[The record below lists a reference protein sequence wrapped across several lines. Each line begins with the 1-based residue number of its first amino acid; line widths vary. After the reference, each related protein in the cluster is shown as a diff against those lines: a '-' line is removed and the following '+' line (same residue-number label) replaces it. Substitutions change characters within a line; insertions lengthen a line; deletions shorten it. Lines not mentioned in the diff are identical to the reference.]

1 MDFVLIFGIIFCIIT
16 PILFAV
22 LIELDRREFE
32 TELKDECR
40 ERYGLSEEELDKLFE
55 DKE

>member
-16 PILFAV
+16 PILFVV
-22 LIELDRREFE
+22 LIEIDRREFE
-32 TELKDECR
+32 TELKDEFR
-40 ERYGLSEEELDKLFE
+40 EKYGLSEEELNKLFE